1 MVIYKRLRIDP
12 ILLHTSTSFAAIQK
26 ESLFYAREQL
36 SKKKKAATILKTDS
50 QTI

>member
-26 ESLFYAREQL
+26 ESLFYARQHFCENNYL
-36 SKKKKAATILKTDS
+36 KRKKL
-50 QTI
+50 QPF